1 MNIEQL
7 RDICLSFPGVTEDVK
22 WKDNLC
28 FLVANKIFLMVGLD
42 VSPTPASFKVPQ
54 VDFNEVA
61 SMDGLQQAPYLA
73 RGQWIRTEN
82 VDNLSEEEWIRF
94 AKQSYKLIRSKLTKK
109 LQRELEE
116 MK

>member
-1 MNIEQL
+1 MA
-7 RDICLSFPGVTEDVK
+7 S
-22 WKDNLC
+22 KDG
-28 FLVANKIFLMVGLD
+28 F
-42 VSPTPASFKVPQ
+42 S
-54 VDFNEVA
+54 
-61 SMDGLQQAPYLA
+61 QAPYLA
-73 RGQWIRTEN
+73 RGQWIRTDN